1 VERPQF
7 YFAPSVE
14 AVTALRGIEE
24 KGDVARALRT
34 MLYNLEGPFKS
45 PMTFS
50 GADERLVTAFNE
62 LYEQDPESPV
72 ITKLWDFKGIFQLR
86 DIQVSLREDASLPS
100 GVGATCPDDILFKKS
115 GAIRIDREGGGMIS
129 LRIDQ
134 ARFCGAS
141 AGETQNRKARIWL
154 SPRDMNRLFGN
165 QIASFSGN
173 ETSGIGGTESPV
185 APKEFNAILT
195 PLPID
200 LVVRENWG
208 S

>member
-1 VERPQF
+1 
-7 YFAPSVE
+7 
-14 AVTALRGIEE
+14 VTALRGIEE

-34 MLYNLEGPFKS
+34 MLYNLEGSFKS

-50 GADERLVTAFNE
+50 GADERLVTALNE
-62 LYEQDPESPV
+62 LCEQDPESPV
-72 ITKLWDFKGIFQLR
+72 ITKLWENSLDFKGIFQLR

-141 AGETQNRKARIWL
+141 AGETQNRKAR
-154 SPRDMNRLFGN
+154 N
-165 QIASFSGN
+165 
-173 ETSGIGGTESPV
+173 
-185 APKEFNAILT
+185 
-195 PLPID
+195 
-200 LVVRENWG
+200 LVVARRYE
-208 S
+208 